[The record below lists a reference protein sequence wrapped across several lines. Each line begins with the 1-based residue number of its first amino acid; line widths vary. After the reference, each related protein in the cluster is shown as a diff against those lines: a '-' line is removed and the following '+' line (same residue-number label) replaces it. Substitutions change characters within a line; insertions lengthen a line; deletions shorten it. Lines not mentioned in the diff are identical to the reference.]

1 MSRFQGSRR
10 AVIALAAVVALLVGS
25 ELGLNQFGPN
35 RDKSKDFDFFVYY
48 FAAQAVLDNPH
59 SDLYKGATNRNPT
72 LVEVPDDN
80 DMAQHARSEGFSVVY
95 QYIYPPLL
103 ADMLQP
109 LARISPYRAAAVWRA
124 FNLIVVFLALLPL
137 RRLLRVRLMSF
148 EFATLVL
155 CAFSFFP
162 IDETLHYGQISIAMF
177 ALWAVGICAYRDG
190 KPRLSAAVLALATII
205 KITPIL
211 SVPVMLIWK
220 DRRWLVSYFSVLT
233 GLVVFMGFYNGLE
246 TSASFLT
253 VMTHMTSGN
262 PVISN
267 KSIASVATWIY
278 YGKAFDGR
286 SVVDVISRS
295 APVLTLA
302 TRAVS
307 LAICASALY
316 LLWRNRT
323 CRDCDSRAIALAVF
337 ALLVLCVSPVSWRH
351 AYAVAFIP
359 LALSWADALRR
370 QQGLWHLALL
380 VLTSVSIGTVYLDAG
395 SDFIPNQPL
404 KILMCAMPVLC
415 AVLLSLYTLAHPE
428 RGKPPVISQAGE
440 DAQEDQGVPSPP
452 SLLPA
457 RK

>member
-1 MSRFQGSRR
+1 MSRFQESRR
-10 AVIALAAVVALLVGS
+10 AAIALAAVVALLVVN
-25 ELGLNQFGPN
+25 ELALNQFSPN
-35 RDKSKDFDFFVYY
+35 RDKSRDFDFFVYY

-59 SDLYKGATNRNPT
+59 SDLYRGATNRNPT
-72 LVEVPDDN
+72 LVEAPDDS
-80 DMAQHARSEGFSVVY
+80 DMVQHARSEGFSVVY

-109 LARISPYRAAAVWRA
+109 LGRMSPYRAAAVWRV
-124 FNLIVVFLALLPL
+124 FNLIVVFLALLPMK
-137 RRLLRVRLMSF
+137 RLLRVRLLSF

-162 IDETLHYGQISIAMF
+162 IHESLHFGQISLVMF
-177 ALWAVGICAYRDG
+177 ALWAVGISAYRDG
-190 KPRLSAAVLALATII
+190 KPCLSAAVLALATII

-211 SVPVMLIWK
+211 IVPVMLIWK

-233 GLVVFMGFYNGLE
+233 GLVAFMGLYNGLH
-246 TSASFLT
+246 TSASFLA
-253 VMTHMTSGN
+253 VMTGMTSGN

-323 CRDCDSRAIALAVF
+323 RRDRDSRAITLAVF
-337 ALLVLCVSPVSWRH
+337 ALLVLCLSPVSWRH

-359 LALSWADALRR
+359 LAICWADALRR
-370 QQGLWHLALL
+370 KQSLWHLALL
-380 VLTSVSIGTVYLDAG
+380 ALTSVSIGTVCLDTG
-395 SDFIPNQPL
+395 SDFIPFQPL
-404 KILMCAMPVLC
+404 KILMCAMPVLS
-415 AVLLSLYTLAHPE
+415 AVLLSLYTLAHLE
-428 RGKPPVISQAGE
+428 RRKPTATLQAGE
-440 DAQEDQGVPSPP
+440 NAHEEQGVAVSN
-452 SLLPA
+452 
-457 RK
+457 